1 MADALEAAWQGVQQE
16 AADELVRVK
25 RHDLQMGSPLTTAIL
40 VAEGDAIPVMGDEAA
55 VRYGY
60 AMGIA
65 SEIGQHG
72 FRACKGRLG
81 VDAPALLPDRRVLAL
96 EQAPVR
102 ARTRVALDAPS
113 KPSRSST
120 IARSSFSALAMLSH
134 SPLSISTTWPGV
146 IMRPRRLTMDLVML
160 VKVRVTLP
168 GLSGPRPCCALG
180 SNEATSWPGR
190 ISSIGFVE
198 PSAMRMGVPAR
209 KQRRPERSLT
219 ASKFLRVRTD
229 KQVPDIDL
237 LWFDNPLIR
246 LEDF

>member
-1 MADALEAAWQGVQQE
+1 
-16 AADELVRVK
+16 
-25 RHDLQMGSPLTTAIL
+25 
-40 VAEGDAIPVMGDEAA
+40 
-55 VRYGY
+55 
-60 AMGIA
+60 
-65 SEIGQHG
+65 
-72 FRACKGRLG
+72 
-81 VDAPALLPDRRVLAL
+81 
-96 EQAPVR
+96 
-102 ARTRVALDAPS
+102 
-113 KPSRSST
+113 
-120 IARSSFSALAMLSH
+120 
-134 SPLSISTTWPGV
+134 
-146 IMRPRRLTMDLVML
+146 MDLVML